1 MCFPFFYVN
10 LPTDIA
16 RLMMKFSKGIRLALK
31 IVAAIIAILVL
42 TTVIV
47 ANSSF
52 VQNKLVGLVTDA
64 FSKKFDTEVKIDH
77 VKLNLLSMSASIEG
91 IKVKDQQQRDMLK
104 VKRVWGR
111 MGLLGLLKGEI
122 LMRKCEVD
130 SIDALLIKP
139 DDGPANYQFLLDS
152 NKKDK
157 KSKHPKDSTKHSG
170 PKFDMKDAVV
180 KGIHVK
186 YNDKDY
192 SLAQAYYNHWRGKHT
207 ITVHH
212 LQADWQKQTK
222 KALVKWHVDSGTLT
236 ASLSDKDK
244 GKARVD
250 IKGLELKSDC
260 DLPRRNFGKPHH
272 GAFDDRHF
280 NLQADL
286 GIDILSTDKD
296 SIVLK
301 LTNGCVKDTIG
312 GIDLTELKSDIAI
325 CGKRLIFSNAVVQ
338 QVTTRLDIPKAE
350 FLLPDKKKGTSLS
363 FRADSVK
370 GRVMLKDISQPFA
383 PVLHKFSIPL
393 NLSVNV
399 SGTNEGL
406 MFKDIHVNTDDNKLT
421 INSMGML
428 RNLKEARKLN
438 LHFEVYEM
446 KAKPGIK
453 HKIINQFTVKK
464 YMMTQIFAMGL
475 IRYAG
480 SFDIL
485 WKKQQFRGLLNTEK
499 GDINFNFEL
508 DGVNKYVSGNVSTD
522 SLKLGELFQ
531 LEKIGNIDCA
541 ASFKIDI
548 SKSRTGVMRKQK
560 GGKLPMG
567 EVKADIRKIGYRNI
581 YMKNIVA
588 DIQSDGAIANG
599 DVTLKGSLTDLVL
612 QFSFTNTDEMHKMKV
627 KPKLKFGHGND
638 KKERDKKRKIKK
650 NKKDSAFF

>member
-1 MCFPFFYVN
+1 MAKFP
-10 LPTDIA
+10 
-16 RLMMKFSKGIRLALK
+16 KGIRIALK
-31 IVAAIIAILVL
+31 TMAVIIAVLVL
-42 TTVIV
+42 ATLIV
-47 ANSSF
+47 ANSNY
-52 VQNKLVGLVTDA
+52 VQDKLISLATDA
-64 FSKKFDTEVKIDH
+64 LSKELKTEVKIDRI
-77 VKLNLLSMSASIEG
+77 KLNLLSMSAGIEG
-91 IKVKDQQQRDMLK
+91 IKLKDQQQRDMLK
-104 VKRVWGR
+104 VHRVWGR

-130 SIDALLIKP
+130 SIDVLLIKS

-157 KSKHPKDSTKHSG
+157 RHPKDSTKHNG
-170 PKFDMKDAVV
+170 LKFDLKDAVI

-192 SLAQAYYNHWRGKHT
+192 NLAQAYYNHWRGKHT
-207 ITVHH
+207 VTVHH

-222 KALVKWHVDSGTLT
+222 KALVNWHVDSGTLT
-236 ASLSDKDK
+236 ASISDNEK
-244 GKARVD
+244 GKARID

-286 GIDILSTDKD
+286 GIDVLNTSKD
-296 SIVLK
+296 STVLK

-312 GIDLTELKSDIAI
+312 GIDLTELKSDITI

-363 FRADSVK
+363 FHADSIK

-383 PVLHKFSIPL
+383 PVLRKFSIPL
-393 NLSVNV
+393 NLSVDV

-406 MFKDIHVNTDDNKLT
+406 LFKDIQVGTDDKKLT
-421 INSMGML
+421 ISAMGML
-428 RNLKEARKLN
+428 RNLREARKLA

-464 YMMTQIFAMGL
+464 YMMTQIYAMGL

-499 GDINFNFEL
+499 GDVHFNFEL
-508 DGVNKYVSGNVSTD
+508 DGVNKYVTGNVSTD

-531 LEKIGNIDCA
+531 LEKIGNIDCS

-567 EVKADIRKIGYRNI
+567 EVKADIRKIGYRGIN
-581 YMKNIVA
+581 MKNIVA

-599 DVTLKGSLTDLVL
+599 DVTLMGNLTDLVL
-612 QFSFTNTDEMHKMKV
+612 QFSFTNTDEMHKMKI
-627 KPKLKFGHGND
+627 KPRLQFGRGKD
-638 KKERDKKRKIKK
+638 KKEKGK
-650 NKKDSAFF
+650 

>member
-1 MCFPFFYVN
+1 MAKFP
-10 LPTDIA
+10 
-16 RLMMKFSKGIRLALK
+16 KGIRIALK
-31 IVAAIIAILVL
+31 TMAVIIAVLVL
-42 TTVIV
+42 ATLIV
-47 ANSSF
+47 ANSSY
-52 VQNKLVGLVTDA
+52 VQDKLISLATDA
-64 FSKKFDTEVKIDH
+64 LSKELKTEVKIDRI
-77 VKLNLLSMSASIEG
+77 KLNLLSMSAGIEG
-91 IKVKDQQQRDMLK
+91 IKLKDQQQRDMLK
-104 VKRVWGR
+104 VHRVWGR

-130 SIDALLIKP
+130 SIDVLLIKP

-157 KSKHPKDSTKHSG
+157 RHPKDSTKHNG
-170 PKFDMKDAVV
+170 LKFDLKDAVI

-192 SLAQAYYNHWRGKHT
+192 NLAQAYYNHWRGKHT
-207 ITVHH
+207 VTVHH

-222 KALVKWHVDSGTLT
+222 KALVNWHVDSGTLT
-236 ASLSDKDK
+236 ASISDKEK
-244 GKARVD
+244 GKARID

-286 GIDILSTDKD
+286 GIDVLNTGKD
-296 SIVLK
+296 SVVLK

-363 FRADSVK
+363 FHADSIK

-383 PVLHKFSIPL
+383 PVLRKFSIPL

-406 MFKDIHVNTDDNKLT
+406 LFKDIQVGTDDKKLT
-421 INSMGML
+421 ISAMGML
-428 RNLKEARKLN
+428 RNLREARKLA

-464 YMMTQIFAMGL
+464 YMMTQIYAMGL

-499 GDINFNFEL
+499 GDVHFNFEL
-508 DGVNKYVSGNVSTD
+508 DGVNKYVTGNVSTD

-531 LEKIGNIDCA
+531 LEKIGNIDCS

-567 EVKADIRKIGYRNI
+567 EVKADIRKIGYRGIN
-581 YMKNIVA
+581 MKNIVA

-599 DVTLKGSLTDLVL
+599 DVTLMGNLTDLVL
-612 QFSFTNTDEMHKMKV
+612 QFSFTNTDEMHKMKI
-627 KPKLKFGHGND
+627 KPRLQFGRGKD
-638 KKERDKKRKIKK
+638 KKEKGK
-650 NKKDSAFF
+650 

>member
-42 TTVIV
+42 TTIIV

-64 FSKKFDTEVKIDH
+64 LSKKFDTEVKIDH

-91 IKVKDQQQRDMLK
+91 IKLKDQQQRDMLK

-139 DDGPANYQFLLDS
+139 DDGPANYQFLLDA

-157 KSKHPKDSTKHSG
+157 KSKHPKDNTKHSG

-250 IKGLELKSDC
+250 IKGLKLKSDC

-325 CGKRLIFSNAVVQ
+325 CGKRLIFSNAIVQ

-638 KKERDKKRKIKK
+638 KKERDKK
-650 NKKDSAFF
+650 KKD

>member
-1 MCFPFFYVN
+1 MAKFP
-10 LPTDIA
+10 
-16 RLMMKFSKGIRLALK
+16 KGIRIALK
-31 IVAAIIAILVL
+31 TMAVIIAVLVL
-42 TTVIV
+42 ATLIV
-47 ANSSF
+47 ANSSY
-52 VQNKLVGLVTDA
+52 VQDKLISLATDA
-64 FSKKFDTEVKIDH
+64 LSKELKTEVKIDRIN
-77 VKLNLLSMSASIEG
+77 LNLLSMSAGIEG
-91 IKVKDQQQRDMLK
+91 IKLKDQQQRDMLK
-104 VKRVWGR
+104 VHRVWGR

-130 SIDALLIKP
+130 SIDVLLIKS

-157 KSKHPKDSTKHSG
+157 RHPKDSTKHSG
-170 PKFDMKDAVV
+170 LKFDIKDAVV

-192 SLAQAYYNHWRGKHT
+192 NLAQAYYNHWRGKHT

-222 KALVKWHVDSGTLT
+222 KALVNWHVDSGTLT
-236 ASLSDKDK
+236 ASISDNEK
-244 GKARVD
+244 GKARID

-286 GIDILSTDKD
+286 GIDVLNTSKD
-296 SIVLK
+296 STVLK

-312 GIDLTELKSDIAI
+312 GIDLTELKSDITI

-363 FRADSVK
+363 FHADSIK

-383 PVLHKFSIPL
+383 PVLRKFSIPL
-393 NLSVNV
+393 NLSVDV

-406 MFKDIHVNTDDNKLT
+406 LFKDIQVGTDDKKLT
-421 INSMGML
+421 ISAMGML
-428 RNLKEARKLN
+428 RNLREARKLA

-464 YMMTQIFAMGL
+464 YMMTQIYAMGL

-499 GDINFNFEL
+499 GDVHFNFEL
-508 DGVNKYVSGNVSTD
+508 DGVNKYVTGNVSTD

-531 LEKIGNIDCA
+531 LEKIGNIDCS

-567 EVKADIRKIGYRNI
+567 EVKADIRKIGYRGIN
-581 YMKNIVA
+581 MKNIVA

-599 DVTLKGSLTDLVL
+599 DVTLMGNLTDLVL
-612 QFSFTNTDEMHKMKV
+612 QFSFTNTDEMHKMKI
-627 KPKLKFGHGND
+627 KPRLQFGRGKD
-638 KKERDKKRKIKK
+638 KKEKGK
-650 NKKDSAFF
+650 

>member
-1 MCFPFFYVN
+1 MAKFP
-10 LPTDIA
+10 
-16 RLMMKFSKGIRLALK
+16 KGIRIALK
-31 IVAAIIAILVL
+31 TMAVIIAVLVL
-42 TTVIV
+42 ATLIV
-47 ANSSF
+47 ANSSY
-52 VQNKLVGLVTDA
+52 VQNKLVSMATDA
-64 FSKKFDTEVKIDH
+64 LSKELKTEVKIDRI
-77 VKLNLLSMSASIEG
+77 KLNLLNMSAGIEG
-91 IKVKDQQQRDMLK
+91 IKLKDQQQRDMLK
-104 VKRVWGR
+104 VHRVWGR

-130 SIDALLIKP
+130 SIDVLLIKP

-152 NKKDK
+152 DKKDK
-157 KSKHPKDSTKHSG
+157 RHPKDSTKHSG
-170 PKFDMKDAVV
+170 LKFDLKDAVI

-192 SLAQAYYNHWRGKHT
+192 NLAQAYYNHWRGKHT
-207 ITVHH
+207 VTVHH

-222 KALVKWHVDSGTLT
+222 KALVNWHVDSGTLT
-236 ASLSDKDK
+236 ASISDNEK
-244 GKARVD
+244 GKARID
-250 IKGLELKSDC
+250 IKGLDLKSDC
-260 DLPRRNFGKPHH
+260 ELPRRNFGKPHH

-286 GIDILSTDKD
+286 GIDVLNTDKD
-296 SIVLK
+296 SVVLK

-363 FRADSVK
+363 FHADSVK

-383 PVLHKFSIPL
+383 PVLRKFSIPL

-406 MFKDIHVNTDDNKLT
+406 LFKDIQVDTDDKKLT
-421 INSMGML
+421 ISAMGML
-428 RNLKEARKLN
+428 RNLREARKLA

-464 YMMTQIFAMGL
+464 YMMTQIYAMGL

-499 GDINFNFEL
+499 GDVHFNFEL
-508 DGVNKYVSGNVSTD
+508 DGVNKYVTGNVSTD

-531 LEKIGNIDCA
+531 LEKIGNIDCS

-567 EVKADIRKIGYRNI
+567 EVKADIRKIGYRGIN
-581 YMKNIVA
+581 MKNIVA

-599 DVTLKGSLTDLVL
+599 DVTLMGNLTDLVL
-612 QFSFTNTDEMHKMKV
+612 QFSFTNTDEMHKMKI
-627 KPKLKFGHGND
+627 KPRLQFGRGKD
-638 KKERDKKRKIKK
+638 KKEKGK
-650 NKKDSAFF
+650 

>member
-1 MCFPFFYVN
+1 
-10 LPTDIA
+10 
-16 RLMMKFSKGIRLALK
+16 
-31 IVAAIIAILVL
+31 
-42 TTVIV
+42 
-47 ANSSF
+47 
-52 VQNKLVGLVTDA
+52 
-64 FSKKFDTEVKIDH
+64 
-77 VKLNLLSMSASIEG
+77 
-91 IKVKDQQQRDMLK
+91 
-104 VKRVWGR
+104 
-111 MGLLGLLKGEI
+111 
-122 LMRKCEVD
+122 
-130 SIDALLIKP
+130 
-139 DDGPANYQFLLDS
+139 
-152 NKKDK
+152 
-157 KSKHPKDSTKHSG
+157 
-170 PKFDMKDAVV
+170 
-180 KGIHVK
+180 
-186 YNDKDY
+186 
-192 SLAQAYYNHWRGKHT
+192 
-207 ITVHH
+207 
-212 LQADWQKQTK
+212 
-222 KALVKWHVDSGTLT
+222 
-236 ASLSDKDK
+236 
-244 GKARVD
+244 
-250 IKGLELKSDC
+250 
-260 DLPRRNFGKPHH
+260 
-272 GAFDDRHF
+272 
-280 NLQADL
+280 
-286 GIDILSTDKD
+286 
-296 SIVLK
+296 
-301 LTNGCVKDTIG
+301 
-312 GIDLTELKSDIAI
+312 
-325 CGKRLIFSNAVVQ
+325 
-338 QVTTRLDIPKAE
+338 
-350 FLLPDKKKGTSLS
+350 
-363 FRADSVK
+363 
-370 GRVMLKDISQPFA
+370 MLKDISQPFA

-638 KKERDKKRKIKK
+638 KKERDKK
-650 NKKDSAFF
+650 KKD

>member
-64 FSKKFDTEVKIDH
+64 LSKKFDTEVKIDH

-91 IKVKDQQQRDMLK
+91 IKLKDQQQRDMLK

-186 YNDKDY
+186 YNNEDY
-192 SLAQAYYNHWRGKHT
+192 ELAQAYYSHWRGKHT

-212 LQADWQKQTK
+212 LKADWQKQTK

-325 CGKRLIFSNAVVQ
+325 CGKRLIFSNAIVQ

-638 KKERDKKRKIKK
+638 KKERDKK
-650 NKKDSAFF
+650 KKD

>member
-1 MCFPFFYVN
+1 MAKFP
-10 LPTDIA
+10 
-16 RLMMKFSKGIRLALK
+16 KGIRIALK
-31 IVAAIIAILVL
+31 TMAVIIAILVL
-42 TTVIV
+42 ATLIV
-47 ANSSF
+47 ANSSY
-52 VQNKLVGLVTDA
+52 VQDKLISLATDA
-64 FSKKFDTEVKIDH
+64 LSKELKTEVKIDRI
-77 VKLNLLSMSASIEG
+77 KLNLLSMSAGIEG
-91 IKVKDQQQRDMLK
+91 IKLKDQQQRDMLK
-104 VKRVWGR
+104 VHRVWGR

-130 SIDALLIKP
+130 SIDVLLIKP

-157 KSKHPKDSTKHSG
+157 RHPKDSTKHNG
-170 PKFDMKDAVV
+170 LKFDLKDAVI

-192 SLAQAYYNHWRGKHT
+192 NLAQAYYNHWRGKHT
-207 ITVHH
+207 VTVHH

-222 KALVKWHVDSGTLT
+222 KALVNWHVDSGTLT
-236 ASLSDKDK
+236 ASISDNEK
-244 GKARVD
+244 GKARID

-286 GIDILSTDKD
+286 GIDVLNTSKD
-296 SIVLK
+296 STVLK

-312 GIDLTELKSDIAI
+312 GIDLTELKSDITI

-363 FRADSVK
+363 FHADSIK

-383 PVLHKFSIPL
+383 PVLRKFSIPL
-393 NLSVNV
+393 NLSVDV
-399 SGTNEGL
+399 SSTNEGL
-406 MFKDIHVNTDDNKLT
+406 LFKDIQVGTDDKKLT
-421 INSMGML
+421 ISAMGML
-428 RNLKEARKLN
+428 RNLREARKLA

-464 YMMTQIFAMGL
+464 YMMTQIYAMGL

-499 GDINFNFEL
+499 GDVHFNFEL
-508 DGVNKYVSGNVSTD
+508 DGVNKYVTGNVSTD

-531 LEKIGNIDCA
+531 LEKIGNIDCS

-567 EVKADIRKIGYRNI
+567 EVKADIRKIGYRGIN
-581 YMKNIVA
+581 MKNIVA

-599 DVTLKGSLTDLVL
+599 DVTLMGNLTDLVL
-612 QFSFTNTDEMHKMKV
+612 QFSFTNTDEMHKMKI
-627 KPKLKFGHGND
+627 KPRLQFGRGKD
-638 KKERDKKRKIKK
+638 KKEKGK
-650 NKKDSAFF
+650 

>member
-1 MCFPFFYVN
+1 MAKFP
-10 LPTDIA
+10 
-16 RLMMKFSKGIRLALK
+16 KGIRIALK
-31 IVAAIIAILVL
+31 TMAVIIAILVL
-42 TTVIV
+42 ATLIV
-47 ANSSF
+47 ANSSY
-52 VQNKLVGLVTDA
+52 VQDKLISLATDA
-64 FSKKFDTEVKIDH
+64 LSKKLKTEVKIDRI
-77 VKLNLLSMSASIEG
+77 KLNLLSMSAGIEG
-91 IKVKDQQQRDMLK
+91 IKLKDQQQRDMLK
-104 VKRVWGR
+104 VHRVWGR

-130 SIDALLIKP
+130 SIDVLLIKP

-152 NKKDK
+152 DKKDK
-157 KSKHPKDSTKHSG
+157 RHPKDSTKHSG
-170 PKFDMKDAVV
+170 LKFDLKDAVI

-192 SLAQAYYNHWRGKHT
+192 NLAQAYYNHWRGKHT
-207 ITVHH
+207 VTVHH
-212 LQADWQKQTK
+212 LQADRQKQTK
-222 KALVKWHVDSGTLT
+222 KALVNWHVDSGTLT
-236 ASLSDKDK
+236 ASISDNEK
-244 GKARVD
+244 GKTRID

-286 GIDILSTDKD
+286 GIDVLNTDKD
-296 SIVLK
+296 SVVLK

-350 FLLPDKKKGTSLS
+350 FLLPDKKKGTTLS
-363 FRADSVK
+363 FHADSVK

-383 PVLHKFSIPL
+383 PVLRKFSIPL

-406 MFKDIHVNTDDNKLT
+406 LFKDIQVGTDDKKLT
-421 INSMGML
+421 ISAMGML
-428 RNLKEARKLN
+428 RNLREARKLA

-464 YMMTQIFAMGL
+464 YMMTQIYAMGL

-499 GDINFNFEL
+499 GDVHFNFEL
-508 DGVNKYVSGNVSTD
+508 DGVNKYVTGNVSTD

-531 LEKIGNIDCA
+531 LEKIGNIDCS

-567 EVKADIRKIGYRNI
+567 EVKADIRKIGYRGIN
-581 YMKNIVA
+581 MKNIVA

-599 DVTLKGSLTDLVL
+599 DVTLMGNLTDLVL
-612 QFSFTNTDEMHKMKV
+612 QFSFTNTDEMHKMKI
-627 KPKLKFGHGND
+627 KPKLQFGRGKD
-638 KKERDKKRKIKK
+638 KKEKGK
-650 NKKDSAFF
+650 